1 MIDAPSSPIAA
12 GSPGQHS
19 DPPGARIV
27 ALYRYP
33 LKAFS
38 PERLDRVK
46 LAAGATL
53 PFDRA
58 YAIENGPGRF
68 DPEAP
73 RHLPKVTFLTLM
85 RDERIATLDTAFDD
99 ATETLTIFRGGKQVA
114 RGQLSTRL
122 GRQMIEQ
129 FLAAYLRAGLRGP
142 PRVVSAPGHSF
153 SDVAAKCVHIVNLA
167 SVRDL
172 ERLAGRVHVAVPRG
186 ERAVAACRGLRRGC
200 PRRCVLCDEVRP
212 PGALEMPRDVLRE
225 ARTDRRDLVVGA
237 EVHGRRHER
246 VELVLSADLGVGTQF
261 EVVDMDAD
269 IKALMAKP
277 EHTEPAIQ
285 VQHILISP
293 SVAYFFL
300 VIGLSLIVF
309 EFFAASIGFGAL
321 VGALMVRSL

>member
-129 FLAAYLRAGLRGP
+129 FLAAYLRAELRGP

-153 SDVAAKCVHIVNLA
+153 SDVAAKCLHIVNLA
-167 SVRDL
+167 SLREL
-172 ERLAGRVHVAVPRG
+172 
-186 ERAVAACRGLRRGC
+186 ERAVGRPVDPLRFRPNVIVDGLPPWAEFGWIGREFALGAARLEGLDKTQ
-200 PRRCVLCDEVRP
+200 RCAATNVEPSTGHRDMAIPAVLERTWGHSNFGIYARVKTGGDI
-212 PGALEMPRDVLRE
+212 ALG
-225 ARTDRRDLVVGA
+225 DRVV
-237 EVHGRRHER
+237 
-246 VELVLSADLGVGTQF
+246 AD
-261 EVVDMDAD
+261 
-269 IKALMAKP
+269 
-277 EHTEPAIQ
+277 
-285 VQHILISP
+285 
-293 SVAYFFL
+293 
-300 VIGLSLIVF
+300 
-309 EFFAASIGFGAL
+309 
-321 VGALMVRSL
+321 